1 METFD
6 YFVFIHFGYSLDY
19 DELDDQ
25 IDFFEIRKPE
35 FKNDLL
41 VELEAVMESGNY
53 EIARK
58 ILKEAGRILSKRATE
73 EFIRYLYYRLKGKK
87 PRLTLEQ
94 LMEIR

>member
-6 YFVFIHFGYSLDY
+6 YFVVVHFGYSLDY
-19 DELDDQ
+19 DELDDE
-25 IDFFEIRKPE
+25 ISFFLEEKPE
-35 FKNDLL
+35 FKKDLIC
-41 VELEAVMESGNY
+41 ELESVMESGNY

-58 ILKEAGRILSKRATE
+58 SLKEAGRILSKRATE
-73 EFIRYLYYRLKGKK
+73 EFIRYLYSCLKGKK